1 MDAGA
6 TTATVGHRSPGNKTE
21 RQGSGP
27 GTRATTVPTA
37 GAQGSGVPISGTA
50 DRVGAARGARVSSAA
65 DGPARVGIA
74 TSGVGESRVVTSAA
88 AGAVTTGIGSVEASR
103 VVTAGAVTTRVGS
116 AEASRVGTAGDATTG
131 AGIAVVTSKGETI
144 GTTGVETS
152 GAAAT
157 GGATSAVVVVG
168 VTVPPSAG
176 TGPPAIGTARARR
189 REDLAG
195 VPRGSVFRIRSST
208 RT

>member
-27 GTRATTVPTA
+27 DTRATTVPTA
-37 GAQGSGVPISGTA
+37 GARGSGVPISGTA
-50 DRVGAARGARVSSAA
+50 DRVGAGRGARVSSAA

-74 TSGVGESRVVTSAA
+74 TSGVGESRVVTSGAETIAA

-103 VVTAGAVTTRVGS
+103 VVSAEASRVVT

-131 AGIAVVTSKGETI
+131 AGIAVVTSKGGTI

-168 VTVPPSAG
+168 V